1 MSMARKGPRTGVL
14 ILCVAVGSGGLGYML
29 GAETGGA
36 PEAVRPPRADTR
48 PLVVLEPP
56 PTLPPAWED
65 LPAEDGEG
73 GAEAAPEI
81 VSVEGMSTA
90 ELLRSLQEHAG
101 TERGQMML
109 LGMVADAARRGPAA
123 LPELRELLESGV
135 DIQFPGYT
143 GKGLGYPSLR
153 VALLA
158 AAEAT
163 GDPEAARIIA
173 DVAHS
178 SESPVEVVYSAHLL
192 DRLDALDPQTAQRTL
207 DALAK
212 PLTAEQK
219 KAMGAVAG
227 RVLPAVAAVDP
238 AYAENFLALQ
248 LRMPKGTGTD
258 PRFAAAVLDGL
269 PADQARSLVLNTLSA
284 ADVSERN
291 KQLLAARASQRQ
303 ELSMLTELRQG
314 IESNAFTPKIAGA
327 IANSA
332 LGGSSYRVMQYE
344 TRRAIKQGNLEEAR
358 GYAALYHERLVE
370 VQRTIEAARNAG
382 ARVRPDVMAQLQLSQ
397 RRLDMLRAQ
406 ISSALKKQ
414 TKAQ

>member
-1 MSMARKGPRTGVL
+1 
-14 ILCVAVGSGGLGYML
+14 
-29 GAETGGA
+29 
-36 PEAVRPPRADTR
+36 
-48 PLVVLEPP
+48 
-56 PTLPPAWED
+56 
-65 LPAEDGEG
+65 
-73 GAEAAPEI
+73 
-81 VSVEGMSTA
+81 MSTA